1 MATTNGN
8 TVSDKTREIW
18 LAGLGAFSM
27 IEEEGEVLFNKMKKK
42 GQELESKGEELFNKM
57 KEKGQELEGKGEE
70 FEKKAKAK
78 FDEIP
83 NPITYVEGAMNTAFE
98 KFGVASHK
106 EMYDL
111 TEKVD
116 KLTEIVAVLAKKLD
130 TKPAAPK
137 KA

>member
-1 MATTNGN
+1 MATTNGGN
-8 TVSDKTREIW
+8 VSDKAREIW

-27 IEEEGEVLFNKMKKK
+27 IEEEGEVLFNKMKEEGQKLEGK
-42 GQELESKGEELFNKM
+42 GQDLFTKM

-78 FDEIP
+78 FDEMP
-83 NPITYVEGAMNTAFE
+83 NPLKYVEGAMNTAFD

-106 EMYDL
+106 EMHEL

-130 TKPAAPK
+130 SKPAAPK
-137 KA
+137 KG

>member
-1 MATTNGN
+1 MATVNGN
-8 TVSDKTREIW
+8 AVTDKAREIW

-27 IEEEGEVLFNKMKKK
+27 IEEEGEVLFDKMKKE
-42 GQELESKGEELFNKM
+42 GQKLEGKGEEFFNKM
-57 KEKGQELEGKGEE
+57 KEKGQELEGKGAE

-78 FDEIP
+78 IDEIP
-83 NPITYVEGAMNTAFE
+83 NPLTYVEGAMNTAFE

-106 EMYDL
+106 EMHDL

-130 TKPAAPK
+130 AKPAAPK

>member
-1 MATTNGN
+1 MATTNGS
-8 TVSDKTREIW
+8 TTTDKAREIW

-27 IEEEGEVLFNKMKKK
+27 IEEEGELLFSKMKDQGK
-42 GQELESKGEELFNKM
+42 
-57 KEKGQELEGKGEE
+57 ELEGKGEE
-70 FEKKAKAK
+70 FFNKMKEKGIELEGKGEKLEKKAKAK

-83 NPITYVEGAMNTAFE
+83 NLFTYVEGAMTTAFE
-98 KFGVASHK
+98 KVGVASHK
-106 EMYDL
+106 EMQDL

-116 KLTEIVAVLAKKLD
+116 KLTEIVGVLAKKLD

>member
-1 MATTNGN
+1 MATTNGA
-8 TVSDKTREIW
+8 TATDKAREIW

-27 IEEEGEVLFNKMKKK
+27 IEEEGEALFNKMKDQGK
-42 GQELESKGEELFNKM
+42 ELEEKGEEFFNKM
-57 KEKGQELEGKGEE
+57 KEKGQELEGKGEK

-78 FDEIP
+78 LDEIP
-83 NPITYVEGAMNTAFE
+83 NLFSYVEDAMTTAFE
-98 KFGVASHK
+98 KVGVASHK
-106 EMYDL
+106 EMHDL

-130 TKPAAPK
+130 SKPVAK